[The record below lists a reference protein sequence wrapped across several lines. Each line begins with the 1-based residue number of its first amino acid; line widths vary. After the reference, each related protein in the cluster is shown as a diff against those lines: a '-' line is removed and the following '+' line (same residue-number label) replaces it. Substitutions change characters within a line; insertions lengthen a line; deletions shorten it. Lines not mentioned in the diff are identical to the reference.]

1 MSLATDAREAIHHEY
16 YRRWIVSVRGLTH
29 GRPDAAPPR
38 PLKAARRSLPLRAAR
53 TIVAVPA
60 LSMTPIRDRKV
71 AFGRAALAL
80 RPAVA
85 GTPTALAPPTEAGR
99 LAGCR
104 PRALRCGRVLG
115 AFAGR
120 PLPLA
125 AARCCQP
132 FGRAGS
138 STASRRAHAE
148 SPLIPSALACRPFSL
163 SQASRNRKAIRPLG
177 RTTPKDL
184 SIYKGRLPVIPRGCA
199 AVAQLRQRYPAGR
212 TA

>member
-16 YRRWIVSVRGLTH
+16 YRRWIVSVRGPTH

-85 GTPTALAPPTEAGR
+85 GTPTALGPPYRSRTACRVPAPRPAVRSRAGR
-99 LAGCR
+99 V
-104 PRALRCGRVLG
+104 CG
-115 AFAGR
+115 
-120 PLPLA
+120 
-125 AARCCQP
+125 
-132 FGRAGS
+132 
-138 STASRRAHAE
+138 
-148 SPLIPSALACRPFSL
+148 
-163 SQASRNRKAIRPLG
+163 
-177 RTTPKDL
+177 TTPSSGGGPLL
-184 SIYKGRLPVIPRGCA
+184 STFRARWKLYGVQEGARRKPFNPVSLGLPTIFIEPSE
-199 AVAQLRQRYPAGR
+199 PK
-212 TA
+212 

>member
-16 YRRWIVSVRGLTH
+16 YRRWIVSVRGPTH

-85 GTPTALAPPTEAGR
+85 GTPTALAPLPKPDGLPGAGPAPCGAVACWAR
-99 LAGCR
+99 LRDDPFLWRR
-104 PRALRCGRVLG
+104 PAAVNLSGALEALR
-115 AFAGR
+115 R
-120 PLPLA
+120 P
-125 AARCCQP
+125 
-132 FGRAGS
+132 G
-138 STASRRAHAE
+138 
-148 SPLIPSALACRPFSL
+148 
-163 SQASRNRKAIRPLG
+163 G
-177 RTTPKDL
+177 RTPKAL
-184 SIYKGRLPVIPRGCA
+184 
-199 AVAQLRQRYPAGR
+199 
-212 TA
+212 